1 MRRKLR
7 VNLNS
12 ICEFWVT
19 LEKLENSMSD
29 IESNSQ
35 NLVLKN
41 TSADYVASA
50 AKSALGIVPFV
61 GSLLVEIAGNVI
73 PNQRIDRIVKYAE
86 ALQIRLSAL
95 EESVVKANLSNEN
108 FTDLVEESLRQAAR
122 ALSDERRSYISSLV
136 VNSISS
142 DDIEYYESKHLL
154 RILGELN
161 DIEVIWLRFYL
172 NQIMSGDKEFREK
185 HSLILN
191 PVAAHMGS
199 AQPEID
205 KSTLQNSYKE
215 HLASLGLLEKE
226 IDMDTSS
233 RGVKL
238 KTKGFKIT
246 SLGRLLLRELGFSD
260 ERLG

>member
-1 MRRKLR
+1 MTDKKSISQDI
-7 VNLNS
+7 VLNS
-12 ICEFWVT
+12 
-19 LEKLENSMSD
+19 D
-29 IESNSQ
+29 
-35 NLVLKN
+35 
-41 TSADYVASA
+41 SADYVASA
-50 AKSALGIVPFV
+50 AKSALGIVPFA
-61 GSLLVEIAGNVI
+61 GNLLAEIAGNVI
-73 PNQRIDRIVKYAE
+73 PNQRIDRIVKFAE
-86 ALQIRLSAL
+86 ALQERLSAL

-108 FTDLVEESLRQAAR
+108 FTDLVEESLRQASR
-122 ALSDERRSYISSLV
+122 SLSDERRSYISSMV

-142 DDIEYYESKHLL
+142 EDIEYFESKHLL

-172 NQIMSGDKEFREK
+172 NPVMSGDKEFREK
-185 HSLILN
+185 HNHILN
-191 PVAAHMGS
+191 PIGARFGS

-215 HLASLGLLEKE
+215 HLASIGLLEKE

-238 KTKGFKIT
+238 KTKGYKIT

>member
-1 MRRKLR
+1 
-7 VNLNS
+7 
-12 ICEFWVT
+12 
-19 LEKLENSMSD
+19 MSD
-29 IESNSQ
+29 IESDSQ
-35 NLVLKN
+35 DIALKN
-41 TSADYVASA
+41 TRADYVASA

-61 GSLLVEIAGNVI
+61 GSLLVEIAGHVI

-95 EESVVKANLSNEN
+95 EESVVMENLSDEN

-122 ALSDERRSYISSLV
+122 SLSDERRSYISSLV

-142 DDIEYYESKHLL
+142 DDVEYFESKHLL

-161 DIEVIWLRFYL
+161 DIEVIWLRFYI
-172 NQIMSGDKEFREK
+172 NPIMAGDKEFREK
-185 HSLILN
+185 HSQILN

-226 IDMDTSS
+226 FDMDTSGQ
-233 RGVKL
+233 GVKL

-246 SLGRLLLRELGFSD
+246 SLGRLLLRELGFSN
-260 ERLG
+260 ELLR